1 MPEPGRKEF
10 ARREG
15 RQGLGIL
22 HGQPTWWPLGLSAL
36 AGPVDTH
43 DRSHDG
49 IWPRCARPG
58 THVEPETQ
66 EPEESQQGLTLKTDH
81 KSPVGREGRTLLRNS
96 SVMSSKQVVEKNL
109 LESPKLQD
117 LTAAAPQAHQ
127 RGAAACV
134 SPACTAPSEP
144 SPPPEKDS
152 GWPTRS
158 ISGENKIQINNVS
171 TARGNRGQGA
181 ETGGTKSRA
190 LRRHQ
195 KH

>member
-1 MPEPGRKEF
+1 MCSFR
-10 ARREG
+10 
-15 RQGLGIL
+15 
-22 HGQPTWWPLGLSAL
+22 
-36 AGPVDTH
+36 DTCRTR
-43 DRSHDG
+43 D
-49 IWPRCARPG
+49 
-58 THVEPETQ
+58 Q
-66 EPEESQQGLTLKTDH
+66 EPQESQRGLTLKTDR
-81 KSPVGREGRTLLRNS
+81 KSPVGREASTLLRNS
-96 SVMSSKQVVEKNL
+96 GVMSSKQVVEKNL

-152 GWPTRS
+152 GWLTCS
-158 ISGENKIQINNVS
+158 ISSENKIQINNVS
-171 TARGNRGQGA
+171 TARGKRGQGA

-190 LRRHQ
+190 LRKRQ